1 MDITKSQTWFTQLW
15 NYSLIPYLR
24 EAIKD
29 GLQKYGQKS
38 SWEDPTDW
46 LIQTYPW
53 SLDLADLQHLR
64 AEDVGYD
71 KQLPATSPS
80 GNSKTQANS
89 GKDSSHSKD
98 SSGRDVDPGDPL
110 YNMIM
115 RLREASSYSGQAD
128 TDSLESHGSAILDTA

>member
-1 MDITKSQTWFTQLW
+1 MEWIFVFFC
-15 NYSLIPYLR
+15 
-24 EAIKD
+24 
-29 GLQKYGQKS
+29 LQKYGQKS

-53 SLDLADLQHLR
+53 SLDTADLLHLR

-80 GNSKTQANS
+80 GNSKTQANIS
-89 GKDSSHSKD
+89 KESSNTKD
-98 SSGRDVDPGDPL
+98 SSGRDVAPGDPL
-110 YNMIM
+110 YNMIK

>member
-1 MDITKSQTWFTQLW
+1 MNARKVIIFLFFC
-15 NYSLIPYLR
+15 
-24 EAIKD
+24 
-29 GLQKYGQKS
+29 LQKYGQKS

-53 SLDLADLQHLR
+53 SLDTADLLHLR

-80 GNSKTQANS
+80 GNSKTQANIS
-89 GKDSSHSKD
+89 KESSNTKD